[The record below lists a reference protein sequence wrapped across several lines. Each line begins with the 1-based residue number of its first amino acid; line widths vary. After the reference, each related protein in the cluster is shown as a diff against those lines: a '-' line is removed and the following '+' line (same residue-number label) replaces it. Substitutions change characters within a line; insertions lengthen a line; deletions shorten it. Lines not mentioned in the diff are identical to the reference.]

1 MRKFILVLTAFLG
14 LSSAAQAGLMLEPY
28 IGYEM
33 GGGKATYTSDATQS
47 YTNKATGSTVGA
59 RVGYKLPLMF
69 WLAADYSMTSGSDKY
84 EYVNSALNDSPS
96 YNRTSLYATVGMDF
110 IVLVR
115 GYVGYSLSNENKVK
129 FNTGEATAKGSAYKV
144 GVGFTGLPFVSIN
157 AEYVKYTYTDLS
169 GSNGSA
175 KVSDL
180 YSSFDNSAFM
190 LGVSV
195 PFNL

>member
-1 MRKFILVLTAFLG
+1 MRKLILAFTAFLG
-14 LSSAAQAGLMLEPY
+14 LSSAAQAGLLLEPY
-28 IGYEM
+28 IGYET

-84 EYVNSALNDSPS
+84 EFVDSNLNESPNF
-96 YNRTSLYATVGMDF
+96 NRTSLYATVGMDF
-110 IVLVR
+110 VILVR
-115 GYVGYSLSNENKVK
+115 GYVGYSLSNENKLK
-129 FNTGEATAKGSAYKV
+129 FSAGEVTAKGSAYKV
-144 GVGFTGLPFVSIN
+144 GLGFTGLPFVSIN

-169 GSNGSA
+169 GALGSG

-180 YSSFDNSAFM
+180 YSSFDNSAVM